1 MSQSNESISRIR
13 EIVLGNNIAEIENRF
28 LKLDQQFTFLL
39 DEAETK
45 WSKQLQDLDE
55 KSSEAL
61 KKSINEISKENQ
73 KQFDLLKTDLES
85 NIKMLQNLSTGLEAL
100 RKEVDQLQEKQQLI
114 KQEFENRFNTEL
126 AATKKQWGEKLADLQ
141 VNKIDRSAMA
151 VLLSELALS
160 LSDKSDSN
168 KSE

>member
-28 LKLDQQFTFLL
+28 LKLDQQFTFML

-55 KSSEAL
+55 NSSEAL
-61 KKSINEISKENQ
+61 KKSINEMSKANQ
-73 KQFDLLKTDLES
+73 KQFDLLKTHLES
-85 NIKMLQNLSTGLEAL
+85 NSKMLQDLTSGLEVL
-100 RKEVDQLQEKQQLI
+100 RKELDQLGEKQQLI

-126 AATKKQWGEKLADLQ
+126 AATKKQWSEKLADLQ

-151 VLLSELALS
+151 VLLSELAFS
-160 LSDKSDSN
+160 LSDKSEST

>member
-1 MSQSNESISRIR
+1 MSQPNESISRIR

-28 LKLDQQFTFLL
+28 LKLDQQFTFML

-45 WSKQLQDLDE
+45 WSKQLQNLDE

-61 KKSINEISKENQ
+61 KKSITEISKEHQ
-73 KQFDLLKTDLES
+73 KQFDLLKSELES
-85 NIKMLQNLSTGLEAL
+85 NSKMLQNLITGLEGL

-114 KQEFENRFNTEL
+114 KQEFDNRFNTEL
-126 AATKKQWGEKLADLQ
+126 AATKKQWTEKLADLQ

-160 LSDKSDSN
+160 LSDKSDSK

>member
-28 LKLDQQFTFLL
+28 LKLDQQFTFML
-39 DEAETK
+39 DEADSK

-55 KSSEAL
+55 RSSEAL
-61 KKSINEISKENQ
+61 KKSINEISKANQ
-73 KQFDLLKTDLES
+73 KQFDLLKNNFES
-85 NIKMLQNLSTGLEAL
+85 NSKMLQDLSTGIEELH
-100 RKEVDQLQEKQQLI
+100 KEVGRLQQKQQLI
-114 KQEFENRFNTEL
+114 KQEFEDRFNTEL
-126 AATKKQWGEKLADLQ
+126 AAMKKQWSEKLADLQ

-160 LSDKSDSN
+160 LSDKTDSK

>member
-28 LKLDQQFTFLL
+28 LKLDQQFTFML

-55 KSSEAL
+55 NSSEAL
-61 KKSINEISKENQ
+61 KKSINEMSKANQ
-73 KQFDLLKTDLES
+73 KQFDLLKTHLES
-85 NIKMLQNLSTGLEAL
+85 NSKMLQDLTSGLEVL
-100 RKEVDQLQEKQQLI
+100 RKELEQLGEKQQLI

-126 AATKKQWGEKLADLQ
+126 AATKKQWSEKLADLQ

-151 VLLSELALS
+151 VLLSELAYS
-160 LSDKSDSN
+160 LSDKSDST

>member
-28 LKLDQQFTFLL
+28 LKLDQQFTFML

-55 KSSEAL
+55 NSSEAL
-61 KKSINEISKENQ
+61 KKSINEMSKANQ
-73 KQFDLLKTDLES
+73 KQFDLLKTHLES
-85 NIKMLQNLSTGLEAL
+85 NSKMLQDLTSGLEVL
-100 RKEVDQLQEKQQLI
+100 RKELEQLGEKQQLI

-126 AATKKQWGEKLADLQ
+126 AATKKQWSEKLADLQ
-141 VNKIDRSAMA
+141 VIVGACVQPVRQKR
-151 VLLSELALS
+151 
-160 LSDKSDSN
+160 KH
-168 KSE
+168 KK

>member
-28 LKLDQQFTFLL
+28 LKLDQQFTFML

-55 KSSEAL
+55 NSSEAL
-61 KKSINEISKENQ
+61 KKSINEMSKANQ
-73 KQFDLLKTDLES
+73 KQFDLLKTHLES
-85 NIKMLQNLSTGLEAL
+85 NSKMLQDLTSGLEVL
-100 RKEVDQLQEKQQLI
+100 RKELEHLGEKQQLI

-126 AATKKQWGEKLADLQ
+126 AATKKQWSEKLADLQ

-151 VLLSELALS
+151 VLLSELAFS
-160 LSDKSDSN
+160 LSDKSDST